1 MSVEIERKS
10 EQRNLVEHFR
20 STGYEGREPW
30 IATLDPIVGSRIV
43 AVRQFEACASHPA
56 CAWRDD
62 VDDEIGLWGFMRDCL
77 LENLESF
84 ARIIETVRPD
94 DSARCHASA
103 DDSKFFSVAWNTVS
117 KFLGRLRTA
126 DASTTSYGETAVN
139 FLLAVMA
146 LRQIVDV
153 EAQGGAAN
161 QRRFEPSSTNVHPSF
176 LPDLLAKLGTPPVD
190 FANSA
195 TLTELIARLD
205 AWLSRSSPV
214 GWTSETSPTIG
225 LP

>member
-30 IATLDPIVGSRIV
+30 IAALNPVVGSRVV
-43 AVRQFEACASHPA
+43 AVRQFEACATQPA
-56 CAWRDD
+56 CAWRDN
-62 VDDEIGLWGFMRDCL
+62 VDDEIELWGFMRDCL

-84 ARIIETVRPD
+84 AQVIERVRPH

-103 DDSKFFSVAWNTVS
+103 DDSKLFDVAWSTVS

-126 DASTTSYGETAVN
+126 DASKTSYGETAVN

-161 QRRFEPSSTNVHPSF
+161 QRRFEPSSTNVHPTF
-176 LPDLLAKLGTPPVD
+176 FPDLLAKRGTPPVE
-190 FANSA
+190 FANSV
-195 TLTELIARLD
+195 TLPELIARLD
-205 AWLSRSSPV
+205 AWLSRP
-214 GWTSETSPTIG
+214 
-225 LP
+225 